1 MFVHF
6 SKINQKLKH
15 VIVFLA
21 LLFTSVG
28 SFATDWETLIGKNIV
43 ITESDAIISPFVYSD
58 ACLPKFKFKHD
69 YLAETSIVNKP
80 LIVKDV
86 VIKSENDK
94 QKRNLNI
101 VVSSGNET
109 FVIHFLLSSPYGSS
123 IPCYFGTS
131 SLLNLHTSSGSM
143 LTNCCSPSNVRLN
156 YIDLGL
162 VDEINSKY
170 KDYIVKDEKFVSVVY
185 NAKSDGCVATFTNN
199 KNANQ
204 TTQSIQSNDSLLS
217 LMEKL
222 SKGVKYE
229 TPIESSNGNVIR
241 F

>member
-6 SKINQKLKH
+6 SKINQKLKQ

-21 LLFTSVG
+21 LLLTSVD

-43 ITESDAIISPFVYSD
+43 ITESDAIIFPFVYSD

-86 VIKSENDK
+86 VIKSEKDK
-94 QKRNLNI
+94 PNLYLNLNI

-109 FVIHFLLSSPYGSS
+109 FVIHFLLYSPYVGSS
-123 IPCYFGTS
+123 RPCYFGKS
-131 SLLNLHTSSGSM
+131 GVIRLHGKLM
-143 LTNCCSPSNVRLN
+143 NYCSPSDVRLN

-170 KDYIVKDEKFVSVVY
+170 KDYIVKDKKFVGVVY
-185 NAKSDGCVATFTNN
+185 NAKSNCCVATFTN
-199 KNANQ
+199 KNGENP
-204 TTQSIQSNDSLLS
+204 TTLSIQSNDSLLS
-217 LMEKL
+217 LMDEL